1 MARLDIMVGIPGS
14 GKTSYALNNL
24 ITSDTIY
31 LSSDDT
37 RKRMYGFESQTHNAE
52 VFASMEKDM
61 VKALEKG
68 KHVVYDATNL
78 HKKRRVKLIQI
89 AKKYKAEVNAYLC
102 CTPINTILER
112 NITRTERKIPRDK
125 LLLMIQSIEPPM
137 YYEGFD
143 NIYLI
148 DGGMYND
155 IYDYNFLIRACV
167 NYQQDNPYHI
177 ETLEEHIKAVVK
189 RAEDLGE
196 KVKLCIDTEI
206 LRQAARHHDF
216 GKLYTRTFN
225 EKKGYSVYYGHENVS
240 TYLFMCH
247 VRKQNTRD
255 DLDRV
260 RLNNRAYQTG
270 ALILNHMEWYH
281 REDMTPIREMFNDD
295 DLYVLLELLH
305 EADIWGRNENAIDNS
320 KILAHYKNGNYMVTI
335 YDDGTKRRKND
346 LDFFEADRPES
357 IDCKISNRCPYGCP
371 ECHEMSTPDGI
382 LGDIMNEPF
391 IDKLHAGMEM
401 AIGGGAVTAHPDLV
415 PFLTKLKQKGV
426 LPSITVNQR
435 EYKEHKEM
443 IDNLVNQKLIYGLG
457 VSFTNKDDEF
467 WKEITSKNKNVVVHL
482 IAGYHDLD
490 VFNYLTRFS
499 CKILILGFKNWGR
512 GQKFLERFNKDIS
525 HNIEELKANL
535 PTYIN
540 TFPVVSFDNLAI
552 GQLHVKE
559 LLNKEEWNRFYQGDD
574 GTHTMYV
581 DLVKRQFAKTST
593 SPTRYDLLDDL
604 DDMFKIIKEEK

>member
-78 HKKRRVKLIQI
+78 HKKRRIKLIQI

-305 EADIWGRNENAIDNS
+305 EADIWGRNENAIDSS

-371 ECHEMSTPDGI
+371 ECHEMSTPDGT

-415 PFLTKLKQKGV
+415 PFLMKLKQKGV